1 MNPTR
6 FEELLLAYEDD
17 ALSPEELAEF
27 KQLLTSSPEA
37 RRRLVDAGVMQ
48 NIAASHVMP
57 EAGVVRF
64 PQRAAHWY
72 QWRPLAAAAA
82 GLVIGCFSTSV
93 VWALNTPSWTDGIR
107 RVFFSLGN
115 PGFERRET
123 LPQVHL
129 VPQAAQWSG
138 LDTEIVEGGGTRPP
152 AMVGRRMMRLGPAPE
167 GKGYF
172 ANVMAD
178 LAESRPVTDKP
189 LQIEITAHYHA
200 SKPGQGEHYSLN
212 AATFLEDAAG
222 VSGHWE
228 DTWRDMRDASL
239 TNTGKAIF
247 PTAAETGWQTIT
259 VRLDVPPQAR
269 TLVISMGSNTPGPIE
284 GRTDHFMDEVTAN
297 WVINDKAPLP

>member
-1 MNPTR
+1 MNTTR
-6 FEELLLAYEDD
+6 LEELFLAYEDD

-27 KQLLTSSPEA
+27 KKLLASSPEA
-37 RRRLVDAGVMQ
+37 RRRLVEAGVMQ

-57 EAGVVRF
+57 ETSVVRF
-64 PQRAAHWY
+64 PQRAAIWQ

-93 VWALNTPSWTDGIR
+93 VWALNTPSWADGIR
-107 RVFFSLGN
+107 RMLLPLGN
-115 PGFERRET
+115 PGFERQET
-123 LPQVHL
+123 LSQVHL
-129 VPQAAQWSG
+129 VPQVAQWSG
-138 LDTEIVEGGGTRPP
+138 MDTEIVEGGGTRPV
-152 AMVGRRMMRLGPAPE
+152 AKEGGRMIRLGPAPE

-172 ANVMAD
+172 ANVMAN
-178 LAESRPVTDKP
+178 LSETRPVTDKP

-212 AATFLEDAAG
+212 VATFAEDAAG

-228 DTWRDMRDASL
+228 NTWRDMRDASL

-247 PTAAETGWQTIT
+247 PAAAETGWQTIT
-259 VRLDVPPQAR
+259 VRLDVPVQAR

-284 GRTDHFMDEVTAN
+284 GRTDHFMDEVTAA
-297 WVINDKAPLP
+297 WIIADKAPLP